1 MELEGLPRGEA
12 QRAVGVATRDLVQ
25 REPLPRRAHASGQPR
40 ADHEA
45 VCRLELLE
53 AALLAHVAVVLLVAA
68 MELDQDGVVLAD
80 RASERILEALD
91 QRAAEVAALALDA
104 FDG

>member
-1 MELEGLPRGEA
+1 MAARNLVELQPLRRGA
-12 QRAVGVATRDLVQ
+12 DTAR
-25 REPLPRRAHASGQPR
+25 QPG

-45 VCRLELLE
+45 VRRLELL
-53 AALLAHVAVVLLVAA
+53 APALVAEVAIVLLVAA